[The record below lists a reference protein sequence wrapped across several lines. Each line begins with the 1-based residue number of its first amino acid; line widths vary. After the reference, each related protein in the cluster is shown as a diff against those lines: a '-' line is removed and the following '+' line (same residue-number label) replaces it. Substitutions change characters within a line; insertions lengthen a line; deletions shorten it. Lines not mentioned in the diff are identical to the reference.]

1 MSDEPTAAELK
12 ARIAGLEGR
21 ITALEAVLSRR
32 SRELRLLQ
40 RALCPADLV
49 QLARI
54 ADGLP
59 PLPLLAHQ
67 LEYWTETT
75 EIVPA
80 DLEATLEDLWASLT
94 PSPAAAALRTAG
106 GRPTSSSPAATAG
119 AQHASPPGWPGTLTG
134 PSE

>member
-1 MSDEPTAAELK
+1 MTGESTVEPLRQ
-12 ARIAGLEGR
+12 RIARLEGR
-21 ITALEAVLSRR
+21 IAALEGALERR

-40 RALCPADLV
+40 SSLCPTDLV

-59 PLPLLAHQ
+59 PLPRIACQ

-80 DLEATLEDLWASLT
+80 NLESTLEDLWAALT
-94 PSPAAAALRTAG
+94 PSPASPPA
-106 GRPTSSSPAATAG
+106 SSSARARL
-119 AQHASPPGWPGTLTG
+119 SPPAWPDLPAG
-134 PSE
+134 SRE

>member
-1 MSDEPTAAELK
+1 MTSESTQESWQALV
-12 ARIAGLEGR
+12 ARLEGR
-21 ITALEAVLSRR
+21 IAALERALARR

-40 RALCPADLV
+40 SALCRTDLV

-59 PLPLLAHQ
+59 PLPRLAHQ

-80 DLEATLEDLWASLT
+80 NLESTLEDLWASLT
-94 PSPAAAALRTAG
+94 PSPPSTA
-106 GRPTSSSPAATAG
+106 RPEAPTGSSA
-119 AQHASPPGWPGTLTG
+119 
-134 PSE
+134 